1 MPTNSIS
8 HGRRLLAALV
18 ITLVAAALFVSAA
31 GAATIHACVKPKS
44 GATRIVGAKAK
55 CHHGEQKLSWS
66 NEGPRGP
73 AGPAGPGGAQGVS
86 GSAGTN
92 GLNGAGPL
100 FAAGSSTQTH
110 IVTSETMLV
119 SKVVPPGSYTIW
131 GKIDI
136 LETGNTREG
145 PIFECLLR
153 AHAGTEESDE
163 SEGIDDSIFEAPLN
177 EHGAGSFQG
186 ATTIS
191 LGGTYVS
198 SKTSTLFATCRKEG
212 GGSTTATSL
221 LAQIQALGVTSIG

>member
-8 HGRRLLAALV
+8 HGRRMLAAL
-18 ITLVAAALFVSAA
+18 ILALVSGASFATTA
-31 GAATIHACVKPKS
+31 GATTIHACVKSKS

-55 CHHGEQKLSWS
+55 CHHGEQKLSW
-66 NEGPRGP
+66 NTEGPRGP
-73 AGPAGPGGAQGVS
+73 AGGGGAQGIP

-92 GLNGAGPL
+92 GTNGAGPL

-110 IVTSETMLV
+110 IVTSETILV
-119 SKVVPPGSYTIW
+119 SKVVPPGSYMIW

-136 LETGNTREG
+136 LETGNTRES
-145 PIFECLLR
+145 PLLECRLR

-163 SEGIDDSIFEAPLN
+163 PEGIDDSIFEAPLS
-177 EHGAGSFQG
+177 EHAAGSFQG
-186 ATTIS
+186 AATIP

-198 SKTSTLFATCRKEG
+198 SRTSTLFATCKKEG

-221 LAQIQALGVTSIG
+221 LAQIQALGVTSVT

>member
-8 HGRRLLAALV
+8 QGRRLLAALV
-18 ITLVAAALFVSAA
+18 MALVAGALFVSAA
-31 GAATIHACVKPKS
+31 AAATIHACVKPKS
-44 GATRIVGAKAK
+44 GATRIVGAKTK
-55 CHHGEQKLSWS
+55 CHHGEQKLSWN

-73 AGPAGPGGAQGVS
+73 AGSGGAQGVP

-110 IVTSETMLV
+110 IVTAETILV
-119 SKVVPPGSYTIW
+119 SKVVPPGSYMIW

-136 LETGNTREG
+136 LETGNTRES
-145 PIFECLLR
+145 PLLECRLH

-163 SEGIDDSIFEAPLN
+163 PEGIDVSIFEAPLS

-186 ATTIS
+186 AATIP

-198 SKTSTLFATCRKEG
+198 SRTSTLFATCKKEG
-212 GGSTTATSL
+212 GGSTTPTSL